1 MQGDDFNPCNIEALE
16 ILQPASDYL
25 LQMAASGQIDLNAL
39 ARFELKGRRC
49 YEATKQIAAMAAM
62 EP

>member
-1 MQGDDFNPCNIEALE
+1 MQDDDFNPCNIEAQE

-39 ARFELKGRRC
+39 ARFELRGRRC
-49 YEATKQIAAMAAM
+49 YEATKQIIAMAQGG
-62 EP
+62 P